1 MDNLIGKTIDSYK
14 IVEVIG
20 GGGMGIVYKAIDT
33 NLDKIVALKMIAP
46 FLAKDENFLKRFKTE
61 AKSLARL
68 EDKNIVNVYALRETE
83 YGLFM
88 VMEYVHAKTI
98 SEWLREKGK
107 FTVKETIEISRQ
119 ILHAIN
125 CVHKANVIHRDIKP
139 NNILL
144 TDEGVVKV
152 MDFGLA
158 KVVQEQGSQVTVTQ
172 TAAGTLYYMSPEQV
186 KGSRDIDRRTDIYSL
201 GMTIY
206 EMLTGRNPFEKSESE
221 FSIQKRIVEGKIPS
235 PKNYNAGIP
244 GQLIKFILKAIEKD
258 PDKRFQNISEM
269 EEALSKIE
277 YQKNDDVTKV
287 VSNVYQNNVDGQST
301 APPPWRKTFIYA
313 SSIVLIAAI
322 IITYFLLTK
331 DGIHETGEDKDTLKT
346 VVNKK
351 DVLPIANLTI
361 KTDPPG
367 AAVFINGEM
376 KGRTELKLDSLEN
389 KNYLIALRLSGYEEW
404 SSNYKVFP
412 GSNTI
417 SENLKKIPI
426 AVNSTLTLQMDE
438 PGEIYI
444 NNNKFAV
451 SAGKTVSESVTPGKH
466 TIKFISNN
474 GTNKTTTIDVGKN
487 ETKNLT
493 CYFQQSV
500 SIQTLDDEGNSIW
513 ASIILDDKVLDVFTP
528 REISLPSGPH
538 KIFVKKSGYKILEE
552 PRSINITPSYTK
564 KATPIVFHLKKM

>member
-14 IVEVIG
+14 IIEVIG
-20 GGGMGIVYKAIDT
+20 GGGMGVVYKALDT

-88 VMEYVHAKTI
+88 VMEYVPAKTI
-98 SEWLREKGK
+98 AEWLREKGK
-107 FTVKETIEISRQ
+107 FSVNETIDISKQ

-144 TDEGVVKV
+144 NNEGVVKV

-186 KGSRDIDRRTDIYSL
+186 KASKEIDKRTDIYSL

-221 FSIQKRIVEGKIPS
+221 YSIQKRIVEGKIPS
-235 PKNYNAGIP
+235 PKTYNQNIP
-244 GQLIKFILKAIEKD
+244 NQLLKFILKAIEKD
-258 PDKRFQNISEM
+258 PDKRFQNITEM

-277 YQKNDDVTKV
+277 YRQDDEVTKV
-287 VSNVYQNNVDGQST
+287 ASKHYQSKIENKPPDSNK
-301 APPPWRKTFIYA
+301 RKIII
-313 SSIVLIAAI
+313 SSSIIVLIAAI
-322 IITYFLLTK
+322 ITTYFLINKEDNHNNGNGK
-331 DGIHETGEDKDTLKT
+331 DSLKT
-346 VVNKK
+346 AVNKK
-351 DVLPIANLTI
+351 DVLPIADLTI
-361 KTDPPG
+361 KSNPAG

-389 KNYLIALRLSGYEEW
+389 KNYLVALKLNGYEEW
-404 SSNYKVFP
+404 SSNYRVFP
-412 GSNTI
+412 GPNTI
-417 SENLKKIPI
+417 SENLKKIHA
-426 AVNSTLTLQMDE
+426 AVNSFLTLQMDE

-444 NNNKFAV
+444 NNKKFTV
-451 SAGKTVSESVTPGKH
+451 SAGKTLNETVTPGKH
-466 TIKFISNN
+466 TIKFVNSG
-474 GTNKTTTIDVGKN
+474 GTNKETSIDVGEN
-487 ETKNLT
+487 QTKNLT

-500 SIQTLDDEGNSIW
+500 SIQTLDEEGNSIW

-528 REISLPSGPH
+528 REISLSSGPH

-552 PRSINITPSYTK
+552 PKRINITPSFTK